1 MVYLLLLALRCYWLL
16 LYVLVLSCSLLLL
29 YADFS

>member
-1 MVYLLLLALRCYWLL
+1 MVYLLFFALRCYCWLL
-16 LYVLVLSCSLLLL
+16 YAHVLSCSLL

>member
-1 MVYLLLLALRCYWLL
+1 MVYLLLFALRFYCWLL
-16 LYVLVLSCSLLLL
+16 YAHVRSCSLL

>member
-1 MVYLLLLALRCYWLL
+1 MVYLLLFALRRYCWLL
-16 LYVLVLSCSLLLL
+16 YALVRSCSLL

>member
-1 MVYLLLLALRCYWLL
+1 MVYLLLLALRRYCWLL
-16 LYVLVLSCSLLLL
+16 YALVRSCSLL

>member
-1 MVYLLLLALRCYWLL
+1 MVYLLLFALRCYWLL
-16 LYVLVLSCSLLLL
+16 YALVRSCSLL

>member
-1 MVYLLLLALRCYWLL
+1 MVQLLLFASCYCWLL
-16 LYVLVLSCSLLLL
+16 YALVRSCSLL

>member
-1 MVYLLLLALRCYWLL
+1 MVYLLLFALRYYCWLL
-16 LYVLVLSCSLLLL
+16 YALVHSCSLL